1 MAKMFYSLEE
11 AAKRLG
17 KSVDEV
23 RAMAAKGV
31 LTEFRDGDRLI
42 FKVDQVDLLAP
53 ESDDDA
59 IGMIPLADSVSGAS
73 SIGLADTG
81 AGSNKSGSGPA
92 LGGSSAGSKAGTGI
106 SVFDI
111 GEVDEGDPAAATMV
125 TEEPIGNVN
134 LESFGS
140 GSGLM
145 DLTRESDD
153 TSLGAEGLLDD
164 LYAGEEGAGGGAPS
178 GPVGE
183 SGLFEGASAAGS
195 LVDDD
200 APNAAAVMYEA
211 IDPKWSGLVGGLSV
225 GVLVASALGLAFV
238 MMGVMGAAPV
248 QLTSMVGD
256 MTIFAVMG
264 GMLVIALIGAG
275 AGFFLGGK

>member
-11 AAKRLG
+11 AAERLG
-17 KSVDEV
+17 KSPDEV
-23 RAMAAKGV
+23 RAMASQKV

-53 ESDDDA
+53 DTDSDDDGQA
-59 IGMIPLADSVSGAS
+59 MIPLADSSELS
-73 SIGLADTG
+73 SLGLADTG
-81 AGSNKSGSGPA
+81 GKSGSGPA
-92 LGGSSAGSKAGTGI
+92 LGGTAAGKTGTGI

-111 GEVDEGDPAAATMV
+111 GEVDDTDPAAATMI
-125 TEEPIGNVN
+125 TEEPIGNMN

-164 LYAGEEGAGGGAPS
+164 LYAGEDGGAP
-178 GPVGE
+178 GGAVGE
-183 SGLFEGASAAGS
+183 SGLFEGASAASS

-200 APNAAAVMYEA
+200 SPVAVAGVAEA
-211 IDPKWSGLVGGLSV
+211 LDPKWSGIAGGMSI
-225 GVLVASALGLAFV
+225 GVVVAAALGLAFV
-238 MMGVMGAAPV
+238 MMGVMGAAPAQV
-248 QLTSMVGD
+248 ALMMGD
-256 MTIFAVMG
+256 MTVIAGMG
-264 GMLVIALIGAG
+264 AMLVVVLIGAG
-275 AGFFLGGK
+275 LGFFLGGK

>member
-17 KSVDEV
+17 KTVDEV
-23 RAMAAKGV
+23 RIMSGKGV

-53 ESDDDA
+53 DTDDDA
-59 IGMIPLADSVSGAS
+59 GGMIPLADSAAGAS

-81 AGSNKSGSGPA
+81 AGKSGSGPA

-164 LYAGEEGAGGGAPS
+164 LYAGEEGAGAPS
-178 GPVGE
+178 ASVGE

-200 APNAAAVMYEA
+200 SPAAAAVMVES
-211 IDPKWSGLVGGLSV
+211 IDPKWSGLTAGLSA
-225 GVLVASALGLAFV
+225 GVVVAAALGIAFV
-238 MMGVMGAAPV
+238 MMAKMGAPPV
-248 QLTSMVGD
+248 QFVSLVGD
-256 MTIFAVMG
+256 MTIFAAMG
-264 GMLVIALIGAG
+264 AMLVVALIGAG
-275 AGFFLGGK
+275 VGFFLGGK

>member
-23 RAMAAKGV
+23 RIMSGKGL

-42 FKVDQVDLLAP
+42 FKGDQVDLLAP
-53 ESDDDA
+53 DSDNDDVN
-59 IGMIPLADSVSGAS
+59 MIPLADSTSGMS

-81 AGSNKSGSGPA
+81 SSSAKSGSGPA
-92 LGGSSAGSKAGTGI
+92 LGGSSMGSKAGTGI

-164 LYAGEEGAGGGAPS
+164 LYAGEEGGGGGAA
-178 GPVGE
+178 GTPVGE

-200 APNAAAVMYEA
+200 SPSAAPVMVEA
-211 IDPKWSGLVGGLSV
+211 LDPKWSGLAGGLSI
-225 GVLVASALGLAFV
+225 GVVIAAALGIAFV
-238 MMGVMGAAPV
+238 MMAKMGAAPV

-256 MTIFAVMG
+256 MTIFAAMG
-264 GMLVIALIGAG
+264 AMLVIALIGAG
-275 AGFFLGGK
+275 VGFVLGGK

>member
-11 AAKRLG
+11 AAQRLG
-17 KSVDEV
+17 KSPDEV
-23 RAMAAKGV
+23 RAMAAQKV

-53 ESDDDA
+53 DNDSDSDGDDGSA
-59 IGMIPLADSVSGAS
+59 MIPLADSSELS
-73 SIGLADTG
+73 SLGLADTG
-81 AGSNKSGSGPA
+81 GKSGSGPA
-92 LGGSSAGSKAGTGI
+92 LGGTAAGKTGTGI

-111 GEVDEGDPAAATMV
+111 GEVDETDPAAATMV
-125 TEEPIGNVN
+125 TEEPIGNMN

-164 LYAGEEGAGGGAPS
+164 LYAGDEGAAGGA
-178 GPVGE
+178 VGE
-183 SGLFEGASAAGS
+183 SGLFEGASAASS

-200 APNAAAVMYEA
+200 APVAAAGVAEA
-211 IDPKWSGLVGGLSV
+211 LDPKWSGLAGGMSI
-225 GVLVASALGLAFV
+225 GVVVAAALGIGFV
-238 MMGVMGAAPV
+238 MMGKMGAAPAQV
-248 QLTSMVGD
+248 AIMMGD
-256 MTIFAVMG
+256 MTVIAGMG
-264 GMLVIALIGAG
+264 AMLVIVLIGAG
-275 AGFFLGGK
+275 LGFFLGGK